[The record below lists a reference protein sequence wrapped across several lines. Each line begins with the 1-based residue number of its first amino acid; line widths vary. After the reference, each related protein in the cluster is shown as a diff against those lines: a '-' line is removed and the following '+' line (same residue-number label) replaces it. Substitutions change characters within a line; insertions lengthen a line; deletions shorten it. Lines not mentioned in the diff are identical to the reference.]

1 MKDTHTHC
9 LPGALA
15 HPEPWGPR
23 PAMVP
28 GSSRAGPPPRL
39 PFPAADAAPPV
50 EGLLHPPSLHVS
62 APPDIDECSEEPNLC
77 LFGTCTNSAGS
88 FDCLCPPDFVL
99 SDNGHRCF
107 GESGAREHPG

>member
-1 MKDTHTHC
+1 M
-9 LPGALA
+9 
-15 HPEPWGPR
+15 
-23 PAMVP
+23 
-28 GSSRAGPPPRL
+28 
-39 PFPAADAAPPV
+39 
-50 EGLLHPPSLHVS
+50 HPPSLHVP

-107 GESGAREHPG
+107 GEFGAREHSG